1 MALSNTTRLKC
12 RACGTVYP
20 ITYSLKEHSDRANC
34 DGPLEY
40 FCDTC
45 LIWCPTSESVCPVC
59 ETKAQH
65 AAEQKR
71 RQEERHREIS
81 ERKKQ
86 IAREIETA
94 KRTALS
100 KLARKKCREC
110 GLVFDPTYI
119 DEEHHD
125 KEACDGPLAFF
136 CEACR
141 QWPSGLVCAV
151 CEDRAQLDE
160 KERQERLERE
170 RQAAEERER
179 LRQEREERLRL
190 AREEQRR
197 REKVFARMAF
207 VPACITLATTVL
219 CFLLSSQLL
228 THGGFFIPYS
238 GIAIIGLLLL
248 GVVSALS
255 LLLIGLFSIP

>member
-20 ITYSLKEHSDRANC
+20 ITYSLKEHSDRADC
-34 DGPLEY
+34 DGPLDY
-40 FCDTC
+40 FCNTC

-59 ETKAQH
+59 ETKAQQ

-71 RQEERHREIS
+71 REEERRRDIA
-81 ERKKQ
+81 ERKQ
-86 IAREIETA
+86 IIAREIETA

-110 GLVFDPTYI
+110 GLVFDPAYI

-141 QWPSGLVCAV
+141 QWPSGLVCTT
-151 CEDRAQLDE
+151 CEDRAHIEKKRRDEEIEEQRRAAALREELRRQREEQL
-160 KERQERLERE
+160 RLERE
-170 RQAAEERER
+170 KQA
-179 LRQEREERLRL
+179 
-190 AREEQRR
+190 R
-197 REKVFARMAF
+197 REKAFARMVA
-207 VPACITLATTVL
+207 VPACIVLATTIL
-219 CFLLSSQLL
+219 SFLLSAQLF

-238 GIAIIGLLLL
+238 GIAIVGLLVL
-248 GVVSALS
+248 GIASTLSIFVVAMF
-255 LLLIGLFSIP
+255 FSP